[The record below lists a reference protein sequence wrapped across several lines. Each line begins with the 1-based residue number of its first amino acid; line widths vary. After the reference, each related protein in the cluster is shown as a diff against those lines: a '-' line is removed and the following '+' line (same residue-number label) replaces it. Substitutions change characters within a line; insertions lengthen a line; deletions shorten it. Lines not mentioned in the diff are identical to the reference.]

1 MDGSRARGFAEV
13 SVPDGYGQF
22 LLGQLFEPWAAE
34 LVTRTELRPGGRV
47 LDVASGLG
55 PVARL
60 AAEAAGPAGHV
71 IASDISAVM
80 LEAAAARPVPSGWA
94 PIEYRQCPVSAITAG
109 DDSFDVVLCQHG
121 LQFFPDRAAAAAEM
135 RRVTRPGGTLAL
147 STWAAE
153 HPLGLFGQMNQTL
166 REAGLAEPYPRA
178 FDSDTYRLSV
188 AELRDLLQAA
198 GWHDVR
204 VQTVELDATW
214 PDTETATAAL
224 LGTPFGP
231 LVKALHTDAQHQLRE
246 RLAGKLGATS
256 RGVTVRTASNI
267 AHGIK

>member
-1 MDGSRARGFAEV
+1 MDGSRAGGFAQV
-13 SVPDGYGQF
+13 SVPDGYGRF

-34 LVTRTELRPGGRV
+34 LIARTVLRPGCCV

-60 AAEAAGPAGHV
+60 AAEATGPAGRV
-71 IASDISAVM
+71 VASDISAAM
-80 LEAAAARPVPSGWA
+80 LAAAAARPVPSGWA
-94 PIEYRQCPVSAITAG
+94 PIEYLQCPVSAITAG

-121 LQFFPDRAAAAAEM
+121 LRFFPDRAAAAAEM

-153 HPLGLFGQMNQTL
+153 RPLGLFGQMNQTL
-166 REAGLAEPYPRA
+166 REAGMAEPYPRA
-178 FDSDTYRLSV
+178 FDSDSYRLGV

-198 GWHDVR
+198 GWRDVR
-204 VQTVELDATW
+204 VQTVELDAVW
-214 PDTETATAAL
+214 PDAETATAAL
-224 LGTPFGP
+224 LGTPYGP
-231 LVKALHTDAQHQLRE
+231 LVSALPADAQQELRA

-256 RGVTVRTASNI
+256 RGVTVRTVSNI
-267 AHGIK
+267 ACGIR

>member
-1 MDGSRARGFAEV
+1 
-13 SVPDGYGQF
+13 
-22 LLGQLFEPWAAE
+22 
-34 LVTRTELRPGGRV
+34 
-47 LDVASGLG
+47 
-55 PVARL
+55 
-60 AAEAAGPAGHV
+60 
-71 IASDISAVM
+71 
-80 LEAAAARPVPSGWA
+80 
-94 PIEYRQCPVSAITAG
+94 VSAITTG

-135 RRVTRPGGTLAL
+135 RRVTRPGGTVAI

-153 HPLGLFGQMNQTL
+153 RPLGLFGPMNQTL
-166 REAGLAEPYPRA
+166 REAGMAEPHPRA

-224 LGTPFGP
+224 LGTPYGP
-231 LVKALHTDAQHQLRE
+231 LVSTLPADTQQQLRA

-256 RGVTVRTASNI
+256 RGVTIRTASNI
-267 AHGIK
+267 ACGIK